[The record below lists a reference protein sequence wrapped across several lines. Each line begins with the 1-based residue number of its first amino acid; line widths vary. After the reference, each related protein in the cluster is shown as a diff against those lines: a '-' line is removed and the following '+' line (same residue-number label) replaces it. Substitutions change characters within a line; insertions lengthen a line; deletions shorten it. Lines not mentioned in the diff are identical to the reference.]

1 MAKREPDRAAAGP
14 AALAFPGVASPRKG
28 PACARF
34 HFPTSA
40 TYFARGG
47 RRGCDP
53 VSFSPV
59 SSCENVTGGG
69 RCATAF
75 RVLLACRESLP
86 SHRCLFFLCT
96 HICLTRAC
104 AHGAP
109 VNFALPAAAAH
120 ICGPSFR
127 SLFPPSHFTRK
138 ANFRPWSVVP
148 LFPHSRAASFRSLEA
163 RRCRHFSRRAIDAH
177 LAAGAAAAC
186 EALFG
191 SVSRCLG
198 RVSFSFFRLAGVLR
212 SPPPRRGGE
221 RRPPASIGVR
231 RRQLWQSSFGSPLFS
246 CRFLYAHSR
255 VGSFIAEASVGVCFS
270 LGLCRNLL
278 PCGFRD
284 RGARPPSPLPFA
296 APLSCSSDTRGRRRL
311 EKRRCVVK
319 PRDSRSV
326 GIRHLGN

>member
-14 AALAFPGVASPRKG
+14 AALAFPGVAAASPRKG

-53 VSFSPV
+53 ASFSPV

-69 RCATAF
+69 RCAAAF
-75 RVLLACRESLP
+75 RVLAACPRSPCLPREVTVSP
-86 SHRCLFFLCT
+86 VPLFFSLHT
-96 HICLTRAC
+96 HLSTSCVRSRRT
-104 AHGAP
+104 
-109 VNFALPAAAAH
+109 VNFALPEAAH
-120 ICGPSFR
+120 TFAPFLPQPVAIPS
-127 SLFPPSHFTRK
+127 PPSPCISREKQIFARGQWPRSSPTREQLGSAHWK
-138 ANFRPWSVVP
+138 
-148 LFPHSRAASFRSLEA
+148 RAAVVTFREEQLT
-163 RRCRHFSRRAIDAH
+163 RPAH

-212 SPPPRRGGE
+212 SPPPLRGGE

-231 RRQLWQSSFGSPLFS
+231 RGQL
-246 CRFLYAHSR
+246 
-255 VGSFIAEASVGVCFS
+255 
-270 LGLCRNLL
+270 
-278 PCGFRD
+278 
-284 RGARPPSPLPFA
+284 
-296 APLSCSSDTRGRRRL
+296 
-311 EKRRCVVK
+311 
-319 PRDSRSV
+319 
-326 GIRHLGN
+326 